1 MSRKE
6 DLHVSVLGNLAVLR
20 QRTKAQL
27 PPSKKTRAL
36 LAYLAVTAR
45 PHSRDRLCTMFWAI
59 PDDPRAALRWS
70 LSRLRPIVDE
80 QDQRRIIADRES
92 VGLDLCGVVV
102 DILSL
107 RDAARNGI
115 DAIST
120 DALRQAADVLE
131 GEFLEGLDLPDC
143 HEFQSWCIAEREET
157 RRLRVRILTALTVR
171 LEGVPEE
178 ALRYARTL
186 SLLELADEAAQATLV
201 RLLRAAGRWREAE
214 EQFQSAQQ
222 RLAEFNVVSTGALRQ
237 AVQLP
242 VQADARTRA
251 DNGGVSQPRGECPTV
266 PAPHE
271 VEFRRTS
278 DGVRIADAAVSAAAP
293 QSPPDEITV
302 MHPEAPQTQQLDW
315 LQRATAILQSY
326 NISAGFV
333 FAASILSAGLAIGL
347 LGWSVMAPS
356 RGHVSSTKVAV
367 GVPRSFKDCAV
378 CPEMVEL
385 PAGEFMMG
393 SPKEERWREVTEA
406 FPRRVIIK
414 APLAIG
420 RYEVTVDQFAAF
432 LAATGTTEQKLCRPV
447 IGSKGDFFVWGPPKS
462 SFSEPGLPVTGT
474 HPAVCISWD
483 EARAYVGWLS
493 RRTGKSY
500 RLPTEAEWE
509 YAARAGTQTMYSF
522 GDDVINLCAYARFAD
537 LGSSFPWGGT
547 CRSDITT
554 FGPIPVGRLRP
565 NPWGLFD
572 MHGNAWEWVEDCWTV
587 NASEIPTDGSA
598 FSGAGACA
606 MRVTRGGS
614 WPIGASRQRSATRV
628 GRVPAASENHVGF
641 RVVLSLGE

>member
-186 SLLELADEAAQATLV
+186 SLLEPADEAAQATLV

-251 DNGGVSQPRGECPTV
+251 DNGVVSQPRGECPTV
-266 PAPHE
+266 PALHE

-347 LGWSVMAPS
+347 LGWSAMAPS

>member
-6 DLHVSVLGNLAVLR
+6 ELHVSVLGNLAVLR

-80 QDQRRIIADRES
+80 QDQRRIIADRER

-157 RRLRVRILTALTVR
+157 RRLRVRILTALTAR

-186 SLLELADEAAQATLV
+186 SLLEPAHEAAQATLV
-201 RLLRAAGRWREAE
+201 RLLRATGRWREAE

-251 DNGGVSQPRGECPTV
+251 DNVVVSQPRGERPNV
-266 PAPHE
+266 PALHK
-271 VEFRRTS
+271 VKSCRTS
-278 DGVRIADAAVSAAAP
+278 DGVRIADAAVSAEAP
-293 QSPPDEITV
+293 QSLPDEITV
-302 MHPEAPQTQQLDW
+302 MQPEAPQTQQLDW
-315 LQRATAILQSY
+315 LQRATAILRSH

-333 FAASILSAGLAIGL
+333 FTASVLSAGLAIYL
-347 LGWSVMAPS
+347 LGWSVMALS
-356 RGHVSSTKVAV
+356 RGHVSSTKVAL

-378 CPEMVEL
+378 CPEMVAL

-393 SPKEERWREVTEA
+393 SPKDERWREVTEG
-406 FPRRVIIK
+406 FPRRVVIK

-420 RYEVTVDQFAAF
+420 RFEITVDQFRAF
-432 LAATGTTEQKLCRPV
+432 LAETETTEQKLCRPV
-447 IGSKGDFFVWGPPKS
+447 IGSSGKSFVMGPPES

-474 HPAVCISWD
+474 HPAVCISWY
-483 EARAYVGWLS
+483 EARAYVDWLS
-493 RRTGKSY
+493 RRTGKPY

-509 YAARAGTQTMYSF
+509 YAARAGTQTTYSF
-522 GDDVINLCAYARFAD
+522 GDDDATLCAYARFAD
-537 LGSSFPWGGT
+537 LSSPFPWANL

-554 FGPIPVGRLRP
+554 YGPVPVGRLKP

-572 MHGNAWEWVEDCWTV
+572 MHGNAWEWVEDCWTP
-587 NASEIPTDGSA
+587 NASEIHTDGSA
-598 FSGAGACA
+598 FSGPGTCE
-606 MRVTRGGS
+606 MRVNRGGG
-614 WPIGASRQRSATRV
+614 WANGYNRLRSATRV
-628 GRVPAASENHVGF
+628 RRVPTSYENHVGF
-641 RVVLSLGE
+641 RVALSLGE